1 MKNIDKQI
9 RFEGEILKLISPLGS
24 EKAQRILGPIST
36 KAMSVLKLKSLNCE
50 KIKIHRPDGTSFR
63 ACVMRSKKTE
73 GKTIGILWLHGGGY
87 VLGAP
92 EMAIMTFPKHLINNC
107 NCVIVAPDYTLSS
120 IKPYPAA
127 LADAF
132 TSLIWLKNNREKLGI
147 DSDKFVVGGESAGG
161 GLAASLCIFA
171 RDKGENCIGFQM
183 PLYPMLDDR
192 ITETSKNN
200 TAPVWDTKANK
211 SAWRIYLGDKVMNN
225 NVSPY
230 AAPARNEDFS
240 NLPPAISII
249 GTEEPFYAETLT
261 YFENLQKAGVET
273 QLKEFKGGYHAF
285 DMMAPYADISKA
297 ANKYLLERYK
307 EFAQKYI
314 DVPNKSQAQ

>member
-9 RFEGEILKLISPLGS
+9 RFEGKILKLISPLGS

-50 KIKIHRPDGTSFR
+50 KRKIHRPDGTSFR
-63 ACVMRSKKTE
+63 ACVMHGKKTE
-73 GKTIGILWLHGGGY
+73 GQTIGVLWLHGGGY

-127 LADAF
+127 LEDAF
-132 TSLIWLKNNREKLGI
+132 TSLLWLKNNRKQLGI

-161 GLAASLCIFA
+161 GLAAALCIYA

-192 ITETSKNN
+192 VTKTSKNN
-200 TAPVWDTKANK
+200 NAPVWDTKANHA
-211 SAWRIYLGDKVMNN
+211 AWRVYLGDKVMNN

-249 GTEEPFYAETLT
+249 GTEDPFYAETLT
-261 YFENLQKAGVET
+261 YFENLQKSNVET
-273 QLKEFKGGYHAF
+273 QLKEFIGGYHAF

-297 ANKYLLERYK
+297 ANKYLLEKYE
-307 EFAQKYI
+307 EFSQNYI
-314 DVPNKSQAQ
+314 G

>member
-9 RFEGEILKLISPLGS
+9 RLEGEMLKLISPLGS
-24 EKAQRILGPIST
+24 ERAQRILGPIST

-50 KIKIHRPDGTSFR
+50 KIKINRSDGSSFR
-63 ACVMRSKKTE
+63 VCVMRGKKTE
-73 GKTIGILWLHGGGY
+73 GKTIGVLWLHGGGY

-92 EMAIMTFPKHLINNC
+92 EMAIMTFPKCLINNC

-127 LADAF
+127 LDDAF
-132 TSLIWLKNNREKLGI
+132 TSLLWLKDNKEKLEI
-147 DSDKFVVGGESAGG
+147 DCDKFAVGGESAGG
-161 GLAASLCIFA
+161 GLTAALCIYA

-192 ITETSKNN
+192 VTETSKNN
-200 TAPVWDTKANK
+200 SAPVWDTRANK
-211 SAWRIYLGDKVMNN
+211 SAWRVYLGDRVMNN

-261 YFENLQKAGVET
+261 YFDNLHKADIET

-285 DMMAPYADISKA
+285 DMMAPYAQISKN
-297 ANKYLLERYK
+297 ANKYLLEKYE
-307 EFAQKYI
+307 EFVQKYI
-314 DVPNKSQAQ
+314 D